1 MDTTDTNNANS
12 PLEMTKAPRK
22 AMALDVRDIP
32 QAPGPEKGVLALMT
46 MDPATYIGQCI
57 TIGITED
64 YFYLPAHQLL
74 WNLFQTRYN
83 KNQPIDIVSIT
94 QTLEDMHQLEAVG
107 GSAGLAEI
115 YTFTTTG
122 AYFEHYLNILKDK
135 FILRSIIKIA
145 TQSTTQAFDNPE
157 DVPELLDSV
166 ETNIFQIRER
176 YTSAKDEQ
184 SLANVLKQAVTNF
197 EKFIASK
204 GQIQGLTTGFEEL
217 DKKSKYL
224 PDSIQI
230 STSAWAGEKFSDS
243 DALIFIGATGIAVRS
258 IAPYVASKKSDP
270 AVLVVDECG
279 KFVISLLSGHLGG
292 ANELA
297 LKTAEILEAIP
308 VVTTATDLHHRF
320 AVDVFAKKNNCSIFN
335 MKAAKEVSAALLAG
349 KKVGFYSEFPVE
361 GELPE
366 GLVRCDE
373 YGNPVSS
380 MDDRSEE
387 ETQKSSDFNGTGTD
401 CTNIDCGVAVTVHTS
416 CNPFISTTQVVPKCL
431 TLGMGCRKDKDARGI
446 AEAAQ
451 KVLDRSGFHKEAF
464 EQIASIDLKKEE
476 KGILSLSQ
484 DWQIPFVTY
493 TEEELKQ
500 VPGEFTP
507 SPFVKKITGVDNV
520 CERSAVLAS
529 GNGRLL
535 QRKTGEN
542 GVTTAV
548 AAREWRIHFE

>member
-1 MDTTDTNNANS
+1 MKSYTITVNGTAYEVTVEETGS
-12 PLEMTKAPRK
+12 VSAPAAAPKAAPK
-22 AMALDVRDIP
+22 AAPAAAPKAAAPAAGAGAVKVTASVP
-32 QAPGPEKGVLALMT
+32 GKVVKVAASVGQAVK
-46 MDPATYIGQCI
+46 
-57 TIGITED
+57 
-64 YFYLPAHQLL
+64 
-74 WNLFQTRYN
+74 
-83 KNQPIDIVSIT
+83 
-94 QTLEDMHQLEAVG
+94 
-107 GSAGLAEI
+107 AG
-115 YTFTTTG
+115 
-122 AYFEHYLNILKDK
+122 
-135 FILRSIIKIA
+135 
-145 TQSTTQAFDNPE
+145 
-157 DVPELLDSV
+157 DSV
-166 ETNIFQIRER
+166 VILESMKMEIP
-176 YTSAKDEQ
+176 
-184 SLANVLKQAVTNF
+184 V
-197 EKFIASK
+197 
-204 GQIQGLTTGFEEL
+204 
-217 DKKSKYL
+217 
-224 PDSIQI
+224 
-230 STSAWAGEKFSDS
+230 
-243 DALIFIGATGIAVRS
+243 
-258 IAPYVASKKSDP
+258 VASKKSDP

-297 LKTAEILEAIP
+297 LKTAEILDAIP

-349 KKVGFYSEFPVE
+349 KKVGFYSEFPTD

-366 GLVRCDE
+366 GLARCDE
-373 YGNPVSS
+373 YGNPVSD
-380 MDDRSEE
+380 MDNRSEE
-387 ETQKSSDFNGTGTD
+387 KIQNSSGFNGTGMD
-401 CTNIDCGVAVTVHTS
+401 CTKIDCGVAVTVHTS

-529 GNGRLL
+529 RNGRLL

>member
-1 MDTTDTNNANS
+1 MKVVILSFT
-12 PLEMTKAPRK
+12 
-22 AMALDVRDIP
+22 
-32 QAPGPEKGVLALMT
+32 QAGTRLGER
-46 MDPATYIGQCI
+46 IGSQFRNE
-57 TIGITED
+57 GITCQNYAPAGYAFAD
-64 YFYLPAHQLL
+64 ILP
-74 WNLFQTRYN
+74 F
-83 KNQPIDIVSIT
+83 P
-94 QTLEDMHQLEAVG
+94 
-107 GSAGLAEI
+107 
-115 YTFTTTG
+115 
-122 AYFEHYLNILKDK
+122 
-135 FILRSIIKIA
+135 
-145 TQSTTQAFDNPE
+145 DNPK
-157 DVPELLDSV
+157 EL
-166 ETNIFQIRER
+166 IREGWGE
-176 YTSAKDEQ
+176 TSF
-184 SLANVLKQAVTNF
+184 L
-197 EKFIASK
+197 
-204 GQIQGLTTGFEEL
+204 
-217 DKKSKYL
+217 
-224 PDSIQI
+224 
-230 STSAWAGEKFSDS
+230 
-243 DALIFIGATGIAVRS
+243 FIGAVGIAVRY
-258 IAPYVASKKSDP
+258 IAPYVKDKFTDS
-270 AVLVVDECG
+270 AVVVMDEKAG
-279 KFVISLLSGHLGG
+279 YVIPLLSGHLGG
-292 ANELA
+292 AVELSNQLA
-297 LKTAEILEAIP
+297 VWTGAVP
-308 VVTTATDLHHRF
+308 VQTTATDVQGKF
-320 AVDVFAKKNNCSIFN
+320 AVDVFAKKNNCNIFN

-349 KKVGFYSEFPVE
+349 KKVGFYSEFPTD

-366 GLVRCDE
+366 GLARCDE

-451 KVLDRSGFHKEAF
+451 KVLNRSGFHKEAF